1 VGGSPMKE
9 EQGKLPWSK
18 PTLVAVP
25 GENYDRTS
33 LRAFDPQTART
44 AKRFCR
50 LADVT
55 RLGMAINGGNGQR

>member
-1 VGGSPMKE
+1 MGGSLMKQKE
-9 EQGKLPWSK
+9 GKLPWIK

-25 GENYDRTS
+25 GDR
-33 LRAFDPQTART
+33 APDPQTART

>member
-1 VGGSPMKE
+1 MNQKE
-9 EQGKLPWSK
+9 GKLPWIK

-25 GENYDRTS
+25 GENYDSATLPALDSR
-33 LRAFDPQTART
+33 TART

-55 RLGMAINGGNGQR
+55 RL